1 MSKPILQAPL
11 SVNAIRALVI
21 DVTNKANS
29 GHPGMAIGSATI
41 LYTLFTKYLVANPE
55 KPDWV
60 NRDRFVL
67 SAGHASA
74 LLYSTLHLAGY
85 NITMDDLKAFRQLNS
100 ITPGHPEVTDT
111 PGVDATTGP
120 LGQGLAQAVGM
131 ALAEE
136 AIRAQHPEVPFF
148 GHYTYCLVGDGCLQ
162 EGISQEAISFA
173 GNQKL
178 KKLIVFCDA
187 NKVTLDGPLDLSFSE
202 DVKKRFQASG
212 WNVLVVKNG
221 NNVKDLTRKIARAR
235 RSKQKPTLIIVST
248 IIGQGSR
255 KAGTS
260 AVHGSP
266 LGQDDGSYAK
276 GTYNYPYAPF
286 EIPNEVY
293 SEFAST
299 FGERAKKAE
308 KDWADKI
315 ANLENS
321 NNRAY
326 KAFMAAFTDNSHELI
341 FDEIPEYTDG
351 FNESTRKTSGT
362 ILNMVHNEVP
372 FLMGG
377 SADVASSVMTK
388 ISGLSGTDFTPE
400 NRGGRNINFGIREA
414 AMAAIQN
421 GMLLHGGLRTYVGT
435 FLVFSDYMKNAIR
448 IAALS
453 KVPAIYLFSH
463 DTVALG
469 EDGPTH
475 QPIEQLAMLRAT
487 PNINVWRP
495 ADARETATAWKQAIL
510 SKETPTALILSR
522 QNLPTLVGSNYQN
535 AKKGGYIISKED
547 KKLDFTLIATGS
559 EVSLALKAKEELLK
573 DKIDV
578 RVVSLPS
585 MEIFKT
591 QDEDYIN
598 EVLGK
603 DYNKRIAI
611 ELLSPFGWHEFAK
624 HTFTINRFG
633 LSAPM
638 KDVLESLEYTPEALA
653 NKVREI
659 LGVKKEVKKEL
670 KEDPKKEAK
679 EETKE
684 EPKKETEEETK
695 EVVKEETEKEIKEE
709 IEKEVEVKE

>member
-1 MSKPILQAPL
+1 
-11 SVNAIRALVI
+11 
-21 DVTNKANS
+21 
-29 GHPGMAIGSATI
+29 
-41 LYTLFTKYLVANPE
+41 
-55 KPDWV
+55 
-60 NRDRFVL
+60 
-67 SAGHASA
+67 
-74 LLYSTLHLAGY
+74 
-85 NITMDDLKAFRQLNS
+85 
-100 ITPGHPEVTDT
+100 
-111 PGVDATTGP
+111 
-120 LGQGLAQAVGM
+120 
-131 ALAEE
+131 
-136 AIRAQHPEVPFF
+136 
-148 GHYTYCLVGDGCLQ
+148 
-162 EGISQEAISFA
+162 
-173 GNQKL
+173 
-178 KKLIVFCDA
+178 
-187 NKVTLDGPLDLSFSE
+187 
-202 DVKKRFQASG
+202 
-212 WNVLVVKNG
+212 
-221 NNVKDLTRKIARAR
+221 
-235 RSKQKPTLIIVST
+235 
-248 IIGQGSR
+248 
-255 KAGTS
+255 
-260 AVHGSP
+260 
-266 LGQDDGSYAK
+266 
-276 GTYNYPYAPF
+276 
-286 EIPNEVY
+286 
-293 SEFAST
+293 
-299 FGERAKKAE
+299 
-308 KDWADKI
+308 
-315 ANLENS
+315 
-321 NNRAY
+321 
-326 KAFMAAFTDNSHELI
+326 MAAFTDNSHELI

-448 IAALS
+448 VAALS

-659 LGVKKEVKKEL
+659 LGIKKEVKKEL
-670 KEDPKKEAK
+670 KEDSKKEAK

>member
-1 MSKPILQAPL
+1 
-11 SVNAIRALVI
+11 
-21 DVTNKANS
+21 
-29 GHPGMAIGSATI
+29 
-41 LYTLFTKYLVANPE
+41 
-55 KPDWV
+55 
-60 NRDRFVL
+60 
-67 SAGHASA
+67 
-74 LLYSTLHLAGY
+74 
-85 NITMDDLKAFRQLNS
+85 
-100 ITPGHPEVTDT
+100 
-111 PGVDATTGP
+111 
-120 LGQGLAQAVGM
+120 
-131 ALAEE
+131 
-136 AIRAQHPEVPFF
+136 
-148 GHYTYCLVGDGCLQ
+148 
-162 EGISQEAISFA
+162 
-173 GNQKL
+173 
-178 KKLIVFCDA
+178 
-187 NKVTLDGPLDLSFSE
+187 
-202 DVKKRFQASG
+202 
-212 WNVLVVKNG
+212 
-221 NNVKDLTRKIARAR
+221 
-235 RSKQKPTLIIVST
+235 
-248 IIGQGSR
+248 
-255 KAGTS
+255 
-260 AVHGSP
+260 
-266 LGQDDGSYAK
+266 
-276 GTYNYPYAPF
+276 
-286 EIPNEVY
+286 
-293 SEFAST
+293 
-299 FGERAKKAE
+299 
-308 KDWADKI
+308 
-315 ANLENS
+315 
-321 NNRAY
+321 
-326 KAFMAAFTDNSHELI
+326 
-341 FDEIPEYTDG
+341 
-351 FNESTRKTSGT
+351 
-362 ILNMVHNEVP
+362 
-372 FLMGG
+372 
-377 SADVASSVMTK
+377 
-388 ISGLSGTDFTPE
+388 
-400 NRGGRNINFGIREA
+400 
-414 AMAAIQN
+414 
-421 GMLLHGGLRTYVGT
+421 MLLHGGLRTYVGT

-448 IAALS
+448 VAALS